1 MITKTI
7 TGANTK
13 FFVELHQMNKINYSK
28 LMIPRLGFPEDVAK
42 QLISVQPMPDDL
54 IKDVLDA
61 LEEPK
66 AKDE

>member
-1 MITKTI
+1 
-7 TGANTK
+7 
-13 FFVELHQMNKINYSK
+13 MNKINYSK
-28 LMIPRLGFPEDVAK
+28 LMIPRLGFHEDVAK